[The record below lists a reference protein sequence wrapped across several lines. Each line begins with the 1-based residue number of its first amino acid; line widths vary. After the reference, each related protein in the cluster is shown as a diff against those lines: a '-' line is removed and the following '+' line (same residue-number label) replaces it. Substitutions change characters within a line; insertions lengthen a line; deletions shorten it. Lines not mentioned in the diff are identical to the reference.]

1 MASIPRLAL
10 LLLLSGSVFA
20 RQQTQ
25 VPTDGSPPATVFRD
39 PFTLKLK
46 VDKDQFYEEK
56 FDKIPYVAENDV
68 YLFVGENF
76 GVKVTILN
84 DEISQV
90 TYERDP
96 AKADIAFNF
105 TQELINKKLVMM
117 LVIQNRLKRQL
128 FIDAL
133 MTLPNK
139 KGLFKTSIVPIEKG
153 LSDYEMWPHPIV
165 QLVLR
170 NFRFSEQPS
179 NRPKD
184 RTTAQPPP
192 GS

>member
-1 MASIPRLAL
+1 MASITRLAL
-10 LLLLSGSVFA
+10 LLLLSGSVFTP
-20 RQQTQ
+20 QQTQ
-25 VPTDGSPPATVFRD
+25 VPTDGSPQATVFRD

-46 VDKDQFYEEK
+46 LDNKHFYEEK

-68 YLFVGENF
+68 YLFVGEDF

-96 AKADIAFNF
+96 AKADIAFKF

-117 LVIQNRLKRQL
+117 LVIQNRLNRQL

-139 KGLFKTSIVPIEKG
+139 KGAFKTSIVPIEKG
-153 LSDYEMWPHPIV
+153 LSDFEMWPHPIV

-170 NFRFSEQPS
+170 NFRFSE
-179 NRPKD
+179 
-184 RTTAQPPP
+184 
-192 GS
+192 